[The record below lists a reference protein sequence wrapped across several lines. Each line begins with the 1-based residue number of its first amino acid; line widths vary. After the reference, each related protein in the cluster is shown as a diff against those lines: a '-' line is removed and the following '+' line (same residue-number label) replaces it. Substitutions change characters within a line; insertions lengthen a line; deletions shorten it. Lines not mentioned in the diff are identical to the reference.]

1 MSKNTIG
8 SPYFDEARG
17 AWVLTRFRDVTAA
30 LREPALWPI
39 AARGEDQSVT
49 RDDVGRLKLRGPAQ
63 DALSADAVAEWE
75 AQVEPLAGR
84 ILEALP
90 QDRQVDL
97 LAEFALPWCFEF
109 ALRVLNPRADLR
121 ERLWALGA
129 EVFAATGAPDDSP
142 LRPRAAAATAE
153 LDKLFAAG
161 PMPMGEP
168 TFIAISQTTPRL
180 LANIW
185 LALLEHPAETA
196 RLRAEP
202 ELWPG
207 AIEELLRFGGIVR
220 RIWRQAKGPVTIG
233 DATLAG
239 GDRAMLM
246 LASANRDPEQF
257 PDPDRLDVARRG
269 VTHVALGA
277 GRNFCV
283 GGVVIRT
290 AIAVSTRALLE
301 RFPAAQLRG
310 TPELRAGSGYAF
322 PASLP
327 VVFT

>member
-1 MSKNTIG
+1 
-8 SPYFDEARG
+8 
-17 AWVLTRFRDVTAA
+17 
-30 LREPALWPI
+30 
-39 AARGEDQSVT
+39 
-49 RDDVGRLKLRGPAQ
+49 
-63 DALSADAVAEWE
+63 
-75 AQVEPLAGR
+75 
-84 ILEALP
+84 
-90 QDRQVDL
+90 
-97 LAEFALPWCFEF
+97 
-109 ALRVLNPRADLR
+109 
-121 ERLWALGA
+121 
-129 EVFAATGAPDDSP
+129 
-142 LRPRAAAATAE
+142 
-153 LDKLFAAG
+153 
-161 PMPMGEP
+161 MGEP

-185 LALLEHPAETA
+185 LALLEQPAEA
-196 RLRAEP
+196 QRLRAEP

-220 RIWRQAKGPVTIG
+220 RIWRQAKGPVTI
-233 DATLAG
+233 DEATLAD

-246 LASANRDPEQF
+246 LATANRDPEQF
-257 PDPDRLDVARRG
+257 PDPDRLDVERRG

-301 RFPAAQLRG
+301 RFPAAQLHG
-310 TPELRAGSGYAF
+310 TPELRIGSGYAF